1 MTALH
6 MEGPHANQ
14 EPVGLGGNQSRTSD
28 RALRRMEKELKK
40 GQAFRQDRH
49 ETRLDSDKASS

>member
-1 MTALH
+1 

-28 RALRRMEKELKK
+28 QALRRMERELKK